1 MSMVEKARAVVGMYG
16 DSDIRSKLKA
26 DHETIR
32 DLAETMC
39 RDSSN
44 AKRSAAFKQLKKM
57 VTAHARAE
65 EAVVY
70 TALVKMRT
78 SSDSR
83 DYGNEGFVEHGIVD
97 GLMEQI
103 AASRPAG
110 SALWRARAKVL
121 KELLDH
127 HIQEEEREVFEELG
141 EHFSDERREQM
152 ADDFESRKA
161 RLLRGARSTAGAAR
175 GAAASRGAAQR
186 H

>member
-16 DSDIRSKLKA
+16 DNDIRSKLKA

-32 DLAETMC
+32 ELAETMC
-39 RDSSN
+39 EEHAN
-44 AKRSAAFKQLKKM
+44 AKRSAAFKQLKKI

-70 TALVKMRT
+70 TALVKGR
-78 SSDSR
+78 SSPDSR

-103 AASRPAG
+103 AATRPAG

-121 KELLDH
+121 QDLLEH
-127 HIQEEEREVFEELG
+127 HVQEEERDIFEELG

-152 ADDFESRKA
+152 ADDFESRKG
-161 RLLRGARSTAGAAR
+161 RLLRGGRGAGAGR
-175 GAAASRGAAQR
+175 TPGASRGAPQR
-186 H
+186 Q